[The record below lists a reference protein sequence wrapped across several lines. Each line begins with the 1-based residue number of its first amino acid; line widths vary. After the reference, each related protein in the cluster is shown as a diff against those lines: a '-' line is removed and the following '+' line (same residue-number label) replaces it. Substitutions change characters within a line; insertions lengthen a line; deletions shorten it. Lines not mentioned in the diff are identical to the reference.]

1 MIRKNFNVAGKI
13 GKEMREFE
21 APTFHPNKSGKM
33 NVKGITKFK
42 RIKVK
47 SNAGRMSGKVQ
58 AQVG

>member
-1 MIRKNFNVAGKI
+1 VAGKI

-58 AQVG
+58 A